1 MMPVADLLLEGSKL
15 MLLGMGTVFV
25 FLMLLVVAMAGM
37 SRLARILEPP
47 ATPAVES
54 PQTPTVA
61 GSQEDRDLVAVI
73 SAAIRR
79 YRTTNRK

>member
-1 MMPVADLLLEGSKL
+1 MPVADLILEGVKL
-15 MLLGMGTVFV
+15 MLLGMGTVFT

-47 ATPAVES
+47 ATHAVES
-54 PQTPTVA
+54 LQTPTVA

-73 SAAIRR
+73 SAAIRH
-79 YRTTNRK
+79 YRAKTR